1 MPLVNA
7 KEMLLDA
14 QRNHYA
20 VGAFNVINMEMIQAV
35 VAAAEEARSPV
46 IVQTT
51 AGILGYASAAL
62 LRANV
67 AVVAENATVPVV
79 IHLDHGNTIERARE
93 AVQAGYTS
101 VMFDGSQKPFEEN
114 IAMTRQVVEFCHAAG
129 IPVEAELGKVGGIED
144 GIGSLGCAY
153 TEPEDAAVFVERTGV
168 DSLAV
173 AIGTAHGVYKGIPK
187 LDLDRLSR
195 IREAV
200 SIPLV
205 MHGTSGVPED
215 AVRESIA
222 RGICKVNYAT
232 DLRFAFTAGVRDCLV
247 ENPEMYDPIKYLAVA
262 RERIKAVVTE
272 KIHLCGSAGKA

>member
-7 KEMLLDA
+7 KELLLDA

-35 VAAAEEARSPV
+35 IAAAEEARSPV

-51 AGILGYASAAL
+51 AGILDYAGAAL

-67 AVVAENATVPVV
+67 AVIAETATVPVV
-79 IHLDHGNTIERARE
+79 IHLDHGNTIARARE
-93 AVQAGYTS
+93 AVAAGYSS

-144 GIGSLGCAY
+144 GIGSDGCAY
-153 TEPEDAAVFVERTGV
+153 TDPEDAALFVERTGV

-173 AIGTAHGVYKGIPK
+173 AVGTAHGVYKGVPK
-187 LDLDRLSR
+187 LDLERLSR

-205 MHGTSGVPED
+205 MHGTSGVPEA

-232 DLRFAFTAGVRDCLV
+232 DLRFAFTAGVRDCL
-247 ENPEMYDPIKYLAVA
+247 PADPSMYDPIKYLAVA
-262 RERIKAVVTE
+262 RDRVKAVVTE